1 MPYQSNPSYI
11 NYISVQPDWAIITH
25 GNPPQP
31 DVPPY
36 SAPCTA
42 VDSNTAP
49 VRKVYYGPNSRVD
62 GPNGAILPI
71 GTNADVKI
79 FGSESAHASIAHINT
94 TQYNM
99 LLVVTDADNDGGNPP
114 HTCGGQLCAFTMQP
128 LHQFQIT
135 SGGLIQPGDSGA
147 IVWRQ
152 DTKALLGALIAV
164 SAGGSIGYAMDAT
177 SLKTAAG
184 FSHYWGTGSSYRKPA
199 ATETDSCKP

>member
-1 MPYQSNPSYI
+1 
-11 NYISVQPDWAIITH
+11 
-25 GNPPQP
+25 
-31 DVPPY
+31 
-36 SAPCTA
+36 

-49 VRKVYYGPNSRVD
+49 VRKIYYGPNSRVD